1 MTVNTRKF
9 TRVEISAVATIE
21 CHDQT
26 ISGEITEISLRGLF
40 IKTAV
45 KLPVNQQVYVK
56 AHCLKKEFQFP
67 ATVIYEQ
74 EQGLGLK
81 IDEINLPSFFHL
93 RELIA
98 SKMEDPDAV
107 IQETFIMADIITG

>member
-1 MTVNTRKF
+1 MTANTRKF

-21 CHDQT
+21 YNDQT

-40 IKTAV
+40 IKTDARIP
-45 KLPVNQQVYVK
+45 LDRQVFVK
-56 AHCLKKEFQFP
+56 AQCLKKDFQFP

-98 SKMEDPDAV
+98 SKIENPDAV

>member
-1 MTVNTRKF
+1 MSTRRF
-9 TRVEISAVATIE
+9 TRVEISVLAEIE
-21 CHDQT
+21 YDDRV
-26 ISGEITEISLRGLF
+26 IAGEIMEISLRGLF
-40 IKTAV
+40 VKTGE
-45 KLPVNQQVYVK
+45 KIPLGRQVYVK
-56 AHCLKKEFQFP
+56 ARYLRKEFQFP

-74 EQGLGLK
+74 EQGVGLK

-98 SKMEDPDAV
+98 SKIDDPDAV